1 MAIRM
6 KWMAA
11 ALAVSIAAS
20 AWAAA
25 PEQPDA
31 LAEIVEQQ
39 RELQQDLDGLEELTP
54 RQRNTIRKAQTQ
66 VFALTEGKSRLDD
79 LTIDE
84 KVKLDNALERIN
96 AELVNTRAARA
107 NQDVCERERRS
118 GSRLAKTSCATADER
133 QQMRENSRNY
143 LERPRICEGVC
154 G

>member
-1 MAIRM
+1 MEIRM
-6 KWMAA
+6 KWAAA

-20 AWAAA
+20 AWATP
-25 PEQPDA
+25 PEQPDR

-39 RELQQDLDGLEELTP
+39 RELQQDLDGIEELTP
-54 RQRNTIRKAQTQ
+54 RQRNMIRKAQTQ

-79 LTIDE
+79 LSIND

-107 NQDVCERERRS
+107 DQDQCQRERRA
-118 GSRLAKTSCATADER
+118 GSRLAKTTCATAGER
-133 QQMRENSRNY
+133 QQMRENARGY
-143 LERPRICEGVC
+143 LERPRVCEGVC